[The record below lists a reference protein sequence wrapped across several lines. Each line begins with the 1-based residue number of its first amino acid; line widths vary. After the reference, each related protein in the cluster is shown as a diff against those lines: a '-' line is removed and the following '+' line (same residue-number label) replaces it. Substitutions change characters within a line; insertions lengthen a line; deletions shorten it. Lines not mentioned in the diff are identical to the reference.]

1 MRHIVD
7 VAPALYGTVEGD
19 VDLYARHF
27 TSLEDYARF
36 DMKLGGRDPFA

>member
-7 VAPALYGTVEGD
+7 VAPALDGTVEGD

-27 TSLEDYARF
+27 ASLEDYSRF
-36 DMKLGGRDPFA
+36 EMMLGGRDPFA